1 MASNPDLIF
10 TGVSKNATSAVFDGY
25 SQTPVEVQVS
35 VTGGTLTA
43 GTIKSQTSLDNV
55 SWDNSSW
62 VYSFAYGDI
71 NSNDA
76 QSHPEGFPFIKF
88 TLASLA
94 FTYGQTQTVGT
105 GLSDLTLA
113 GTYTADTSH
122 YYDIVI
128 TTAGVPDKFKWSK
141 DGGIQS
147 SEISI
152 TGSAQNIVDGLTVQF
167 GATTTHVLHDA
178 WRVTPAS
185 INCNMILGTVE
196 GDQTFYGDTGVKGDT
211 GTHGDTGTAS
221 TVKGDTGTHGDTGTP
236 GTAVAKGD
244 TGTGAK
250 GDTGIAGTTTIS
262 TVHSTDTGVAGT
274 MKADSLYLYVCYQTN
289 KWARIPI
296 YTGGF

>member
-1 MASNPDLIF
+1 MASNPNLIF

-62 VYSFAYGDI
+62 VYSFSYGDI

-221 TVKGDTGTHGDTGTP
+221 TVKGDTGTPGTAVAKGDTGTGVKGDTGTGAKGDTGTP

-250 GDTGIAGTTTIS
+250 GDTGIEIGRAH
-262 TVHSTDTGVAGT
+262 V
-274 MKADSLYLYVCYQTN
+274 
-289 KWARIPI
+289 
-296 YTGGF
+296 